1 MTLAEV
7 ALDAQPVAGALGA
20 EVRGVDLGETLTQDI
35 VAKIE
40 STLAQFGVVFFTG
53 QELDVD
59 GHAAFARA
67 LGTPKLPPA
76 YIPTLTDAGHPEI
89 CVLSTENQLAYA
101 TSLWHS
107 DVTWDTNPPKY
118 SILHM
123 QVAPA
128 VGGDTMWSSQHVAFE
143 TLSAPLQAFLE
154 PLTARHQHPIDS
166 SIGAD
171 HPLVCRHPVTGRKA
185 LFCNRTF
192 TQKINEVEPAE
203 SDALLAML
211 YAHAARPEFSCRW
224 RWTHGDIAIWDN
236 HFVQHYALGDFGAA
250 VREIHRIEIEGEPP
264 VPALSA
270 PVGLHR

>member
-1 MTLAEV
+1 MMISTDV
-7 ALDAQPVAGALGA
+7 ALDVKPVAGALGA
-20 EVRGVDLGETLTQDI
+20 EVRGVDLRETLARGVVADI
-35 VAKIE
+35 EA
-40 STLAQFGVVFFTG
+40 TLARFGVVFFAG
-53 QELDVD
+53 QDLDVD
-59 GHAAFARA
+59 GHAGLALA
-67 LGTPKLPPA
+67 LGRPKLPPE
-76 YIPTLTDAGHPEI
+76 YIPTLAADGHPEV
-89 CVLSTENQLAYA
+89 CVLSTDNQLAYA
-101 TSLWHS
+101 SSLWHS
-107 DVTWDTNPPKY
+107 DVTWDPRPPKY

-192 TQKINEVEPAE
+192 TQKINELEPFE
-203 SDALLAML
+203 STALLAML
-211 YAHAARPEFSCRW
+211 YSHAARPEFTCRW
-224 RWTHGDIAIWDN
+224 RWTDGDVAIWDN

-250 VREIHRIEIEGEPP
+250 ARKIHRIEIEGAPP
-264 VPALSA
+264 ISAL
-270 PVGLHR
+270 